1 MSSIIKNA
9 GRYSPLGL
17 LIAVILVTAGI
28 AVCSAAE
35 SSDSSSDVEKV
46 EVYHFHLTRQCYSC
60 IRLGEL
66 AEETVEKYF
75 ADELASGKVVFG
87 HVTVD
92 DPADA
97 DIVRKYK
104 ASGSS
109 LMIGVYTPSGFSAE
123 EDIKVWYKI
132 GKPEEYESYLKD
144 LIEKR
149 LSGSMN

>member
-1 MSSIIKNA
+1 MK
-9 GRYSPLGL
+9 
-17 LIAVILVTAGI
+17 
-28 AVCSAAE
+28 
-35 SSDSSSDVEKV
+35 K
-46 EVYHFHLTRQCYSC
+46 QCYSC

-75 ADELASGKVVFG
+75 TEELASGELVFG

-92 DPADA
+92 DPADS
-97 DIVRKYK
+97 DIVQKYR

-144 LIEKR
+144 LIERR
-149 LSGSMN
+149 LSGIMN